1 MPLEIRSLNG
11 WRSRLPL
18 LLVALATAG
27 AFGLFASSAARG
39 DDPPPTTVPTPTL
52 PTPVP
57 APVTPP
63 PPKTPPPRASKP
75 PRRTTPPAKK
85 TTTKRTTSHV
95 TTPMPTPTYT
105 QPTVVSPPTHALPN
119 RSHRSAKKVHRKAKP
134 ASGGSKPAASAKPK
148 AQGTLGASVGFVL
161 QSKAKS
167 AANPPNLS
175 PFIILGLAL
184 AVACF
189 LIALVPATAVPWRPV
204 AVFISQR
211 QFDLTLAGLALLAAT
226 LWVYTMK
233 GI

>member
-1 MPLEIRSLNG
+1 MPLEMRSLNG

-27 AFGLFASSAARG
+27 AFGLFASSAARA

-63 PPKTPPPRASKP
+63 PPSKTPPPRTSKP
-75 PRRTTPPAKK
+75 PRRSTPPAN
-85 TTTKRTTSHV
+85 RTPSHAA
-95 TTPMPTPTYT
+95 TPTPTPTPTYT

-119 RSHRSAKKVHRKAKP
+119 QSHRSAKKVHRKAKP
-134 ASGGSKPAASAKPK
+134 ASRGSKPAASAKPK
-148 AQGTLGASVGFVL
+148 AQGTLGASVGFLL
-161 QSKAKS
+161 QPKAKS
-167 AANPPNLS
+167 AGNPPNLS

-189 LIALVPATAVPWRPV
+189 LVALVPATAVPWRPV

>member
-1 MPLEIRSLNG
+1 
-11 WRSRLPL
+11 LPL

-27 AFGLFASSAARG
+27 AFALFASNAARA

-63 PPKTPPPRASKP
+63 PPAKTPPPRRSKP
-75 PRRTTPPAKK
+75 PRRSTPPAKK
-85 TTTKRTTSHV
+85 TTTKPTTSHV
-95 TTPMPTPTYT
+95 ATPTPTPTYT
-105 QPTVVSPPTHALPN
+105 QPTVVSPPTHALPKQ
-119 RSHRSAKKVHRKAKP
+119 SHRSAKKVRRKAKP
-134 ASGGSKPAASAKPK
+134 ASVGSKPAASAKPK
-148 AQGTLGASVGFVL
+148 AQGTLGASVGFLL
-161 QSKAKS
+161 QPKAKS
-167 AANPPNLS
+167 ARNSPNLS
-175 PFIILGLAL
+175 PFIVLGLAL